1 MENTTPTTTTALP
14 SITPENFFDRYHVV
28 SVGTELD
35 LGPTHCSTVFV
46 LADKYMCNLGDT
58 MDYAYMV
65 ADELRGE
72 LIEDNLWSTED
83 LIDWEAYEE
92 DYLDEDARYEIMYEF
107 GLEHSDSWAE
117 ALDNWDE
124 LVRVAT
130 YSDEWSTLVVGAGYE
145 QTHTMHMM
153 VIDVVDARTRTM
165 MAAELAEVFEGNDT
179 PNCGDDVNTKQE

>member
-1 MENTTPTTTTALP
+1 MEHTPTAFTALP
-14 SITPENFFDRYHVV
+14 PITPDNLFDRYHVI

-46 LADKYMCNLGDT
+46 LADKLTHNLGDA
-58 MDYAYMV
+58 MDTAYTL
-65 ADELRGE
+65 ADELRTE
-72 LIEDNLWSTED
+72 LIEDNIWATED
-83 LIDWEAYEE
+83 LIDWEAYDPDE
-92 DYLDEDARYEIMYEF
+92 LDQDARYEIMYEF

-124 LVRVAT
+124 LVRVAS
-130 YSDEWSTLVVGAGYE
+130 YSDEWDVWVVGADYE
-145 QTHTMHMM
+145 FVNAMRAM
-153 VIDVVDARTRTM
+153 VSDVVDGRMRTM